1 MTTQRTAAEIQADI
15 DALDRE
21 YDAARTGLITAPSS
35 TQHYEWRRTVNL
47 YRGRKANL
55 VAELRSAN
63 GRAKG

>member
-1 MTTQRTAAEIQADI
+1 MTPQRTAADISADI

-35 TQHYEWRRTVNL
+35 TQRDEWRRTVKL
-47 YRGRKANL
+47 YHERKANL